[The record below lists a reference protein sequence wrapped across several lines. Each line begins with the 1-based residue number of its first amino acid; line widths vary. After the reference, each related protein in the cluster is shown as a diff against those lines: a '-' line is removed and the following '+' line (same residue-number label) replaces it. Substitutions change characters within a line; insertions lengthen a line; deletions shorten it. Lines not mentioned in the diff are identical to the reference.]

1 MSSASAWARMP
12 PRCTNGI
19 FQHAPK
25 GSLAIVSVR
34 TQSDPTISSITT
46 AIMIT
51 TSNSPAQGS
60 VVPNHYAGDL
70 TLAGNITDLPSF
82 ATGRKFLT

>member
-1 MSSASAWARMP
+1 MAPIEKENPVMRTASVIARY
-12 PRCTNGI
+12 
-19 FQHAPK
+19 
-25 GSLAIVSVR
+25 LAGV
-34 TQSDPTISSITT
+34 TDPTISSITT